1 MRQRSI
7 VGPIIL
13 ILVGALF
20 LANNLRP
27 DVPMFRWLSM
37 YWPFLLIAWGLLRL
51 IEIFINYK
59 RGLPPPRHGLGGG
72 EVVLIVFVCL
82 IGSAMYAANKHI
94 PRLRI
99 GPWGAQGVEMFG
111 EQFDYT
117 LNGDLAASNVK
128 IVVVENNRGNVR
140 LTGSDTPS
148 IRVTGRKTIRAYN
161 KSDADTAQKE
171 TPFEMVQQGDRVVI
185 RTNLDRV
192 SGDRRISADIE
203 VSAPK
208 GVSFQARG
216 RYGDYDITDVDGGVD
231 ISSDNAGVRLNRI
244 GGDVKVDLRRSDIV
258 RAVGV
263 KGQVTLLGRGG
274 DVELEDIAGQVSVNG
289 AYSGDLVFKNIAKPL
304 HFESRQTDFRVERLP
319 GQVRIDLGDIN
330 AKDLVGP
337 IRLVTKSRDVTLE
350 KFTNS
355 LEIELERGDVQL
367 RPGNVP
373 LAKMDIRSRSGNL
386 EVSVPAAAKFEIKAS
401 TGRGEA
407 HNDYGAPLQVETTGA
422 GSAVKGVVGQ
432 GPVIAMAVDRGSVRV
447 RKE

>member
-1 MRQRSI
+1 
-7 VGPIIL
+7 
-13 ILVGALF
+13 
-20 LANNLRP
+20 
-27 DVPMFRWLSM
+27 
-37 YWPFLLIAWGLLRL
+37 
-51 IEIFINYK
+51 
-59 RGLPPPRHGLGGG
+59 
-72 EVVLIVFVCL
+72 
-82 IGSAMYAANKHI
+82 
-94 PRLRI
+94 
-99 GPWGAQGVEMFG
+99 
-111 EQFDYT
+111 
-117 LNGDLAASNVK
+117 
-128 IVVVENNRGNVR
+128 
-140 LTGSDTPS
+140 
-148 IRVTGRKTIRAYN
+148 
-161 KSDADTAQKE
+161 
-171 TPFEMVQQGDRVVI
+171 VQQGDRVVI
-185 RTNLDRV
+185 RTNLERV
-192 SGDRRISADIE
+192 SGGRRISADIE

-289 AYSGDLVFKNIAKPL
+289 AYSGDLVFKNVAKPL
-304 HFESRQTDFRVERLP
+304 HFESRQTDFRIERLP

-330 AKDLVGP
+330 ATDLVGP